1 MTVIRVDGL
10 CRAYGSFEAL
20 RGVSFSVESGEI
32 VGLLGPNGAG
42 KTTCMKILTG
52 FLAPTGGS
60 ATVCGIDVL
69 DDPISVQRQLG
80 YLPENAPVY
89 DEMAVESYLT
99 FIAKVRGL
107 GRAERTR
114 AIERVA
120 AECGI
125 EDRLGQRIS
134 TLSRGYR
141 QRVGLAQALLHEPRV
156 LILDEP
162 TTGLDPNQIVEIR
175 SLIRRVGKTRT
186 VILSTHILPEVQVT
200 CDRVL
205 IIHEGLLVADDR
217 TDQLMSSASGQ
228 VLTVGIAPGKVEA
241 DRATLEAQLSELSGV
256 NRICVATPV
265 DELYRFTVFAGN
277 DVRDAVFRW
286 AVERGHVLVE
296 LSSERRDL
304 EDVFRRL
311 TRDSGVSDE

>member
-1 MTVIRVDGL
+1 
-10 CRAYGSFEAL
+10 
-20 RGVSFSVESGEI
+20 
-32 VGLLGPNGAG
+32 
-42 KTTCMKILTG
+42 MKILTG

-60 ATVCGIDVL
+60 ATVCGFDVL
-69 DDPISVQRQLG
+69 TDPIAVQRQLG

-89 DEMAVESYLT
+89 DEMAVEPYLAFVAT
-99 FIAKVRGL
+99 VRGL
-107 GRAERTR
+107 GRAERAR

-125 EDRLGQRIS
+125 EDRLSQRIS
-134 TLSRGYR
+134 TLSRGFR
-141 QRVGLAQALLHEPRV
+141 QRVGLAQALLHEPKL

-175 SLIRRVGKTRT
+175 GLIRRVGKTRT

-205 IIHEGLLVADDR
+205 IIHEGRLVADDR
-217 TDQLMSSASGQ
+217 TDRLIASSSGQ
-228 VLTVGIAPGKVEA
+228 VLTIGIASGKVAA
-241 DRATLEAQLSELSGV
+241 DRKTLEAQLGALPGV
-256 NRICVATPV
+256 TGVAAATPV
-265 DELYRFTVFAGN
+265 DEAHRFTVFAGS

-311 TRDSGVSDE
+311 THGSDEGEAA

>member
-1 MTVIRVDGL
+1 MIRADGL
-10 CRAYGSFEAL
+10 RRAYGSFEAL
-20 RGVSFSVESGEI
+20 RGVSFEVESGEI

-60 ATVCGIDVL
+60 ASVCGHDVL
-69 DDPISVQRQLG
+69 SEPIAVQRQLG

-89 DEMAVESYLT
+89 DEMAVAPYLD

-107 GRAERTR
+107 GRSERAR
-114 AIERVA
+114 ALERVA
-120 AECGI
+120 DECGLQ
-125 EDRLGQRIS
+125 DRLKQRIS

-175 SLIRRVGKTRT
+175 GLIRRVGQTRT

-217 TDQLMSSASGQ
+217 TDELIASSSGQ
-228 VLTVGIAPGKVEA
+228 VLTVGIGAGKVVA
-241 DRATLEAQLSELSGV
+241 DRSQLESQLAALPGV
-256 NRICVATPV
+256 TRVAAATPV
-265 DELYRFTVFAGN
+265 DEVHRFTVFAGS

-296 LSSERRDL
+296 LSAERRDL

-311 TRDSGVSDE
+311 TVTGGEAA